1 MPSTILDRTDRSTD
15 REALHRD
22 PNLVLYRTRAGF
34 TAVTQLTSSD
44 GQVDQRFFD
53 VNAPGRDLLAL
64 VDGHRSLADIATEYC
79 RSTDLDV
86 DPNRSWIDDYFT
98 AVRERGVVFAGEP
111 HDDPALKEI
120 GHGGLLRPVHLTVEI
135 TDACN
140 LECQHCYL
148 EASPAKQ
155 ARMTFAEFQRVV
167 GAFQENQGLSI
178 ELTGGE
184 VFCNPEWKPIL
195 ELALEQFS
203 LVGLLTNATVLP
215 ADALQLLT
223 RYADRVTVGVSIDS
237 VRPELHDRLRGRR
250 HAFERT
256 IRNVRRLVA
265 TGVRVRVGSVIF
277 DENMWEVR
285 ELAHLAVDLGAA
297 MFSFNYV
304 EDFGRGHAF
313 RSDHDVTF
321 DTSYKEYIEG
331 VLNDFSG
338 IIPVIAGEQT
348 SGTLNCGAG
357 VGSIVVDPH
366 GNVRPCAIY
375 PRTQAFGNVL
385 EADWPTVF
393 DAPIHS
399 TFAAVPAPHHDH
411 GCPLDCQLFGHCY
424 GCVLKGLRQNA
435 DRPAGERC
443 PWVLANDLHGI
454 VDRFA
459 ESIGAEAQP

>member
-1 MPSTILDRTDRSTD
+1 MPSTILDRSDRSTD

-34 TAVTQLTSSD
+34 TAVTQLTSSE

-203 LVGLLTNATVLP
+203 LSACSPTP
-215 ADALQLLT
+215 P
-223 RYADRVTVGVSIDS
+223 SC
-237 VRPELHDRLRGRR
+237 RR
-250 HAFERT
+250 T
-256 IRNVRRLVA
+256 PSNSSPGTP
-265 TGVRVRVGSVIF
+265 TGSPSASRSTASGPNSTTGC
-277 DENMWEVR
+277 
-285 ELAHLAVDLGAA
+285 AAAA
-297 MFSFNYV
+297 M
-304 EDFGRGHAF
+304 
-313 RSDHDVTF
+313 RS
-321 DTSYKEYIEG
+321 
-331 VLNDFSG
+331 NA
-338 IIPVIAGEQT
+338 P
-348 SGTLNCGAG
+348 SGTCAG
-357 VGSIVVDPH
+357 SWRPGSGFASAPSSST
-366 GNVRPCAIY
+366 RTWCATW
-375 PRTQAFGNVL
+375 RCCFG
-385 EADWPTVF
+385 W
-393 DAPIHS
+393 
-399 TFAAVPAPHHDH
+399 
-411 GCPLDCQLFGHCY
+411 
-424 GCVLKGLRQNA
+424 R
-435 DRPAGERC
+435 
-443 PWVLANDLHGI
+443 
-454 VDRFA
+454 
-459 ESIGAEAQP
+459 

>member
-1 MPSTILDRTDRSTD
+1 MPSTILDRSDRSTD

-34 TAVTQLTSSD
+34 TAVTQLTSSE

-98 AVRERGVVFAGEP
+98 VVRERGVVFAGEP

-184 VFCNPEWKPIL
+184 VVCNPEWKPIL

-304 EDFGRGHAF
+304 EDFGRGHDPGAALEPL
-313 RSDHDVTF
+313 RS
-321 DTSYKEYIEG
+321 
-331 VLNDFSG
+331 
-338 IIPVIAGEQT
+338 AGEAYAAVGRYVYDLGILVTAALFPYSAALEERTQRLLGELRPSRAHLDAARRAFAFQLRLALSASQVHALAPYALVDPT
-348 SGTLNCGAG
+348 VTVADLDRLVDDIGLDEIEALLASGPSLFRK
-357 VGSIVVDPH
+357 VVDQ
-366 GNVRPCAIY
+366 GV
-375 PRTQAFGNVL
+375 V
-385 EADWPTVF
+385 
-393 DAPIHS
+393 
-399 TFAAVPAPHHDH
+399 
-411 GCPLDCQLFGHCY
+411 
-424 GCVLKGLRQNA
+424 
-435 DRPAGERC
+435 
-443 PWVLANDLHGI
+443 
-454 VDRFA
+454 
-459 ESIGAEAQP
+459 